1 MNFKVVIQQ
10 DEDGRFN
17 ASCPELEGCFL
28 FGNTVEEA
36 KKNITEAIEL
46 YLQDIPEEEISSI
59 RIKVEIAEVTI

>member
-1 MNFKVVIQQ
+1 MRFKVVIQQ

-17 ASCPELEGCFL
+17 VSCPELEGCFS

-46 YLQDIPEEEISSI
+46 YLQNMPEEEISSI
-59 RIKVEIAEVTI
+59 RLKVEIAEVTI